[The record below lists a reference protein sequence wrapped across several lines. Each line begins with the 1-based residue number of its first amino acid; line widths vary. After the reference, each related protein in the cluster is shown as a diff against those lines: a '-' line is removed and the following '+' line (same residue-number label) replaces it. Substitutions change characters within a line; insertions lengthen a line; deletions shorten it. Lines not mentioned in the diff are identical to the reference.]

1 MGTVAAL
8 ARFLDAEPQAHRRA
22 ELVARFSRHSLD
34 RALADGAAIRAAPG
48 IFLGAAWRDDLR
60 SRISAASLWGGDAS
74 AVGGAAALSAHVGY
88 ARPVG
93 TVTVVTRRPRHA
105 IAPAGVALRR
115 LVVEIRPV
123 TIAGARVVPAV
134 DASIQAWPELP
145 RRDRVGATL
154 DLLRAANMSG
164 AAVLDRLTAYPRVS
178 GRRSLVALLE
188 VASGGVTSYLE
199 YRARTRVFAGPTFA
213 ALEWQAPVRVAGR
226 RVVVDAIDRE
236 TGVAIEFDGRAFH
249 GDDGARRRDI
259 ERDALLAAAGCV
271 VLRFTYE
278 DVVGRPAWCRTQV
291 GRTMAARG
299 GGWGGRRAA
308 AVQ

>member
-1 MGTVAAL
+1 MGTAAAL
-8 ARFLDAEPQAHRRA
+8 KRFLNAEPQAHRRA

-34 RALADGAAIRAAPG
+34 RAIADGAAIRAAPG
-48 IFLGAAWRDDLR
+48 IFVGAARRDDLR

-74 AVGGAAALSAHVGY
+74 AVGGAAALSAHLGY
-88 ARPVG
+88 ARSVG
-93 TVTVVTRRPRHA
+93 TVTVVTGRSRHA
-105 IAPAGVALRR
+105 IAPTGVALRR

-123 TIAGARVVPAV
+123 TIADARVVPAV
-134 DASIQAWPELP
+134 DAAIQAWPELP

-154 DLLRAANMSG
+154 ELLRSTDLCG
-164 AAVLDRLTAYPRVS
+164 AAVLERLRAYPRVR

-199 YRARTRVFAGPTFA
+199 YRARTRVFAGPAFA

-226 RVVVDAIDRE
+226 RVVVDAIDRK

-271 VLRFTYE
+271 VLRLTYE

-291 GRTMAARG
+291 GRAVAAREG
-299 GGWGGRRAA
+299 KRGERRAV
-308 AVQ
+308 AVK